1 MSQASSPQEPFRS
14 PGPRHVIG
22 LDIGDGESAL
32 CWLSTDPDT
41 TGAEPEV
48 FERDTKEKSIITA
61 IAWEYGK
68 HDDEARNDE
77 QDHEQNQPQTRD
89 QDHDGDHEET
99 TRLLIGEQAVMSRD
113 CLQFSVNFKTAFDP
127 EQQVMPRQ
135 VPFAQALLREFFR
148 RRPEVKEDCAVYVGH
163 PAGWPVDA
171 VEAYAR
177 QFAPLDVPVR
187 LMPESQSALV
197 HVRDR
202 HAGTRGNGVDRDALR
217 EVLIVDVGS
226 STTDFTFVDDLEPNN
241 LPVGASLGC
250 RRIDDALAALIRREL
265 AEDKEFTD
273 ALAMPG
279 GAQMLRLVCRRAK
292 EAQFSSGDA
301 DKGNFLTIPQG
312 GATRFAPIIVKGGG
326 RLRGVEIPQL
336 VAAPGG
342 WADDLRAVLA
352 RAKRHLG
359 TSRPQLIVVTGGGS
373 RMPVVREA
381 CAEAFP
387 DAAVRNDLAPS
398 FTVARGLAS
407 AGRHRVGVER
417 FRRDIRALK
426 DQAAFTGEIRTT
438 LLESFDEVISL
449 LRQRVAPG
457 AGHSDVE
464 SASLDEQIR
473 EMADVDAVFGR
484 MRARLESSLTPLV
497 LDICRAYG
505 IRDDRFRLDL
515 TVPNVVSAAMKA
527 RIRGV
532 LWTAGTT
539 QEILTST
546 GSAHGAGRVLMNGA
560 VQAFRKGGA
569 APLLAA
575 AGVVAAAGAVIV
587 GGAAG
592 IEYAARWR
600 LQRVLESAHLEPT
613 EITKLVEE
621 VAESIAAQM
630 DDRAEEIERFVNPVG
645 TRRS

>member
-1 MSQASSPQEPFRS
+1 MSQAASPQEPFRT

-41 TGAEPEV
+41 MGDEPEV
-48 FERDTKEKSIITA
+48 FERHTNEKSIITA
-61 IAWEYGK
+61 IAWEHGK
-68 HDDEARNDE
+68 NDDHSENE
-77 QDHEQNQPQTRD
+77 
-89 QDHDGDHEET
+89 DGDEDENHEES
-99 TRLLIGEQAVMSRD
+99 TRLLIGEPAVMSND

-135 VPFAQALLREFFR
+135 VPFSQALLREFFHR
-148 RRPEVKEDCAVYVGH
+148 HPEVKEDCAVYVGH

-177 QFAPLDVPVR
+177 QFAPLDVPVQ

-202 HAGTRGNGVDRDALR
+202 HAEDRGNGLDRDALR

-226 STTDFTFVDDLEPNN
+226 STTDFTYVDDLEPRN

-250 RRIDDALAALIRREL
+250 RRIDDDLAALMRAAL
-265 AEDKEFTD
+265 AGDKEFTD
-273 ALAMPG
+273 ALTVAG

-292 EAQFSSGDA
+292 EAQFSSGYTGG
-301 DKGNFLTIPQG
+301 GNFLTMPQG
-312 GATRFAPIIVKGGG
+312 CATRFAPIIDKGGG
-326 RLRGVEIPQL
+326 RLRGVEIPRL

-342 WADDLRAVLA
+342 WADDFRALLT

-359 TSRPQLIVVTGGGS
+359 SARPQLIVVTGGGS

-387 DAAVRNDLAPS
+387 DATVRNDPAPS

-407 AGRHRVGVER
+407 AGQHRVGVER

-426 DQAAFTGEIRTT
+426 DQADFTLEIRAR

-449 LRQRVAPG
+449 LRQRVG
-457 AGHSDVE
+457 RSAGHSDAD
-464 SASLDEQIR
+464 SPSLDEQIR

-484 MRARLESSLTPLV
+484 LRARLESSLTPLV

-505 IRDDRFRLDL
+505 IRDDRFPLDL

-532 LWTAGTT
+532 LRTAGTT
-539 QEILTST
+539 QGILTNT

-600 LQRVLESAHLEPT
+600 LLRVLETAHLEPT
-613 EITKLVEE
+613 EITNLVEE
-621 VAESIAAQM
+621 VAESVASQM
-630 DDRAEEIERFVNPVG
+630 DDRAKEIERFVNPA
-645 TRRS
+645 